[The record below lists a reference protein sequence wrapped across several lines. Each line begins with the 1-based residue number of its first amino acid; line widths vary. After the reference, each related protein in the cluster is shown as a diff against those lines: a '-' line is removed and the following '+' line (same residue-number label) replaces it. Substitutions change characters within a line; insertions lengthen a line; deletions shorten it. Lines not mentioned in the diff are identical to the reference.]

1 MTQYRQ
7 FILFF
12 LSIHTTEIIL
22 KTFVTS
28 VSKIVIN
35 LVDVRGASREEDPGP
50 RRQAS
55 NQVILIIYHFQEPT
69 MQVLQVREK
78 LSTVSQSISE
88 IEMKMFSLSAQSK
101 SEFLLAVSTIIK
113 QLEYL
118 VFNNFVND
126 KIVIDVSNDSMKW
139 DNIFD
144 YPEYCDESSS
154 LNSSIF
160 DAPFMSSSSSID
172 EERNVMSSIRKDKED
187 KLIATTNM
195 DEDVKII
202 ASSKKEKD
210 VKFISNMVNFIY
222 KSSPGLIYS
231 RSKANR
237 RRKRKIQKSIV
248 RELLPIWNN
257 VTDIVSPRSSTNSD
271 PSQSPTYPRVDWKT
285 VKKRFLSKLPLP
297 TPQPCQG
304 CSNDPAFYKTVY
316 ERTEYGYHRN
326 MGSKFSKPNPFGA
339 VSDYLTDVKV
349 IAEPNEV
356 FHGHVYQDQW
366 CAVWK
371 FIL

>member
-1 MTQYRQ
+1 MFTFMRYLMTQYRQ

-126 KIVIDVSNDSMKW
+126 KIDVSNDSMKW
-139 DNIFD
+139 DNIYD

-154 LNSSIF
+154 MSSSF
-160 DAPFMSSSSSID
+160 FEAPFMSSITD
-172 EERNVMSSIRKDKED
+172 EAPV
-187 KLIATTNM
+187 
-195 DEDVKII
+195 
-202 ASSKKEKD
+202 
-210 VKFISNMVNFIY
+210 Y
-222 KSSPGLIYS
+222 
-231 RSKANR
+231 
-237 RRKRKIQKSIV
+237 IV
-248 RELLPIWNN
+248 QICW
-257 VTDIVSPRSSTNSD
+257 
-271 PSQSPTYPRVDWKT
+271 TY
-285 VKKRFLSKLPLP
+285 
-297 TPQPCQG
+297 
-304 CSNDPAFYKTVY
+304 
-316 ERTEYGYHRN
+316 
-326 MGSKFSKPNPFGA
+326 SKPNVELFPQF
-339 VSDYLTDVKV
+339 YETM
-349 IAEPNEV
+349 
-356 FHGHVYQDQW
+356 
-366 CAVWK
+366 
-371 FIL
+371 